1 MLHAARQ
8 RPARSASGSPRS
20 ALLPLHEH
28 VHSDNR
34 FSLPCSPATCVQRQ
48 PTCNHVHDPRRTS
61 AYRQPDASR
70 PPTPTCDAHRN
81 LQPTSTILHYP
92 YLIKPKTQR
101 TGGATRNG
109 ATQPTNTNTPTNQR
123 ATRPNGAASG
133 EARTGVRTG
142 PRRPRR
148 RAGPRR
154 ARAARMPMARARLTR
169 DRPCTDSGD
178 HAPAAPSNAKVAI
191 EISIFRV
198 PARPGHGSTHTPRCC
213 LCVGEMAI
221 NRGAPGC
228 GHAGARAATLRYYVR
243 LFI

>member
-1 MLHAARQ
+1 MLSSNL
-8 RPARSASGSPRS
+8 RPTPTNLQPRPRS
-20 ALLPLHEH
+20 QANLTQHTP
-28 VHSDNR
+28 
-34 FSLPCSPATCVQRQ
+34 
-48 PTCNHVHDPRRTS
+48 
-61 AYRQPDASR
+61 RQPDASR

-92 YLIKPKTQR
+92 YLIKPKAQR

-109 ATQPTNTNTPTNQR
+109 ATQPTRQR
-123 ATRPNGAASG
+123 ACNAPQRRGVPGEGAA
-133 EARTGVRTG
+133 
-142 PRRPRR
+142 R
-148 RAGPRR
+148 RAG
-154 ARAARMPMARARLTR
+154 AARMPMARARLTR

-228 GHAGARAATLRYYVR
+228 GHAGARAATLFTYG
-243 LFI
+243 FI

>member
-1 MLHAARQ
+1 MLHVQ
-8 RPARSASGSPRS
+8 RASGQRAQPQAHPAQRS
-20 ALLPLHEH
+20 CLCTSTYIRIIVFRSRALQQLA
-28 VHSDNR
+28 SNANQ
-34 FSLPCSPATCVQRQ
+34 PATTSTIPGEPQH
-48 PTCNHVHDPRRTS
+48 TAATRRF
-61 AYRQPDASR
+61 
-70 PPTPTCDAHRN
+70 PTPTCDAHRN

-92 YLIKPKTQR
+92 YLIKPKAQR

-109 ATQPTNTNTPTNQR
+109 ATQPTRQR

-198 PARPGHGSTHTPRCC
+198 PAGQGTAPHTH
-213 LCVGEMAI
+213 
-221 NRGAPGC
+221 
-228 GHAGARAATLRYYVR
+228 HAAACAWVKWL
-243 LFI
+243 